1 MSQNLKLKNEL
12 WARVV
17 KAAATAGYSSAEEF
31 VAHVIERELARLED
45 EPDPEVVERL
55 KGMGY
60 ID

>member
-1 MSQNLKLKNEL
+1 MSQSVKLKKEL

-17 KAAATAGYSSAEEF
+17 KAAVTAGYSSADEF
-31 VAHVIERELARLED
+31 VEHVIEREVARLED
-45 EPDPEVVERL
+45 EPDAEVVERL